1 MQVGDLVRMGS
12 AHGFRSGIV
21 VLIDNKP
28 IRGHH
33 TIRVHFLGHKIEKLN
48 TKANLFF
55 LNGPVHFHGIDSL
68 WCPSLLY

>member
-28 IRGHH
+28 IRGYH
-33 TIRVHFLGHKIEKLN
+33 TIKVHFLGHKIEKLN
-48 TKANLFF
+48 GQPKKVIYKNKIS
-55 LNGPVHFHGIDSL
+55 NIHH
-68 WCPSLLY
+68 